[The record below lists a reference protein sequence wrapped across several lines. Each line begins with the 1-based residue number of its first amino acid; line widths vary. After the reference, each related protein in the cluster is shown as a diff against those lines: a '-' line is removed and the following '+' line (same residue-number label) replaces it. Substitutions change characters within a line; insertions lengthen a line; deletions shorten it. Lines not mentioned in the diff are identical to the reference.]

1 MEDMSGMDKDMVW
14 NGAGRRGC
22 MEAVA
27 GLLHVEL
34 REVFAIEGVAEAL
47 FFLAE
52 DGLYAMAVQADLL
65 GTLSAEELEAARA
78 AAVLDKGCLAD
89 LLSGAARIHME
100 PFVPVEPDFYYYM
113 ADDNTVRG
121 CIWHGSF
128 AVCAHAAAGNCFRSE
143 AEALRYQPQLMEQ
156 LKARYRASRGLAAPE
171 EAGPADELSLFDEL
185 PHD

>member
-1 MEDMSGMDKDMVW
+1 MEKQGCW
-14 NGAGRRGC
+14 NDTGRRGC

-27 GLLHVEL
+27 DLLHVEL
-34 REVFAIEGVAEAL
+34 REAFAVEGVAESL

-89 LLSGAARIHME
+89 LLSGAARIRME

-121 CIWHGSF
+121 CNWHGTF
-128 AVCAHAAAGNCFRSE
+128 ADFAHAAAGNCFRTE
-143 AEALRYQPQLMEQ
+143 AEVLRYLPQLMEQ
-156 LKARYRASRGLAAPE
+156 LKARYRAERGLAAPE
-171 EAGPADELSLFDEL
+171 EAGPADELSLFDE
-185 PHD
+185 PPCD

>member
-1 MEDMSGMDKDMVW
+1 MEKQGCWNDM
-14 NGAGRRGC
+14 GRRGC

-27 GLLHVEL
+27 DLLHVEL
-34 REVFAIEGVAEAL
+34 REVFAVEGVAASL

-65 GTLSAEELEAARA
+65 
-78 AAVLDKGCLAD
+78 
-89 LLSGAARIHME
+89 SGAARIRME

-121 CIWHGSF
+121 CNWHGTF
-128 AVCAHAAAGNCFRSE
+128 ADFAHAAAGNCFRTE
-143 AEALRYQPQLMEQ
+143 AEVLRYLPQLMEQ
-156 LKARYRASRGLAAPE
+156 LKARYRAERGLAAPE

>member
-1 MEDMSGMDKDMVW
+1 MEKQGCW
-14 NGAGRRGC
+14 NGTGRRGC

-27 GLLHVEL
+27 DLLHVEL
-34 REVFAIEGVAEAL
+34 REVFAVEGVAASL

-89 LLSGAARIHME
+89 LLSGAARIRME

-121 CIWHGSF
+121 CNWHGTF
-128 AVCAHAAAGNCFRSE
+128 ADFAHATAGNCFRT
-143 AEALRYQPQLMEQ
+143 
-156 LKARYRASRGLAAPE
+156 